1 VFALARK
8 LGMTVARL
16 QAEMTSAELT
26 EWAAFF
32 TLEAIEQ
39 EQQAAAQRAK
49 ARMR

>member
-1 VFALARK
+1 
-8 LGMTVARL
+8 MTVGRMMD
-16 QAEMTSAELT
+16 EMSSAELT

-32 TLEAIEQ
+32 TLEAMEQ